1 MCLITEYIGGGELF
15 DRVIEDEFVLSEKVR
30 QWSSNVLEGGVAS
43 TRHRIHD
50 AVSGLLYLHQADPGG
65 SQLHTQ
71 HFEFREWL
79 WLLDAACTAFLC
91 SSGTESQSHPISRPG
106 PGHSVATY
114 SPFSGHSNI
123 L

>member
-1 MCLITEYIGGGELF
+1 MEIMNLLKSHKLLQLFEAYDNSKSEMCLITEYIGGGELF

-30 QWSSNVLEGGVAS
+30 KWSSNVLEGGVAS

-71 HFEFREWL
+71 
-79 WLLDAACTAFLC
+79 AANYPPRPQ
-91 SSGTESQSHPISRPG
+91 GRDNDQSRHK
-106 PGHSVATY
+106 
-114 SPFSGHSNI
+114 
-123 L
+123 LE